1 VPDLQSSFDESSSVE
16 LSDPLR
22 NIEPLDGMMT
32 TAITGSVVE
41 TVGMT
46 ASVADF
52 AAPVGAQ
59 VLIERESGPPANGE
73 VIGFRDQSTIVYL
86 FSGTAGVRRGN
97 RVRLGRTTR
106 TLRAGAALLGR
117 VIDAHGKC
125 IDGRPQPMLLAR
137 VPLDREPPPPVQ
149 RPRIK
154 EPLGTGVHV
163 IDALLTCGRGQ
174 RLGIFAGSGVGKS
187 VLLGMMS
194 RHTAADVVVIG
205 LIGERGR
212 EVNEFIERDLGTEG
226 LARSVVVVATSN
238 EPALTR
244 IQAAFTA
251 TAVAEYFRDKGR
263 HVLLLIDSV
272 TRLAMAQREVGLAA
286 GEPPTTRGY
295 PPSMF
300 SLMPRLVERAGLS
313 KEGSITAYYSV
324 LVEGDDENE
333 PVADTM
339 RGLLDGH
346 IWLSRKLASRGHF
359 PAVDVLQSI
368 SRLMSDV
375 ASEQHRAAALA
386 IRRLLAAYAENED
399 LLSIGAYRRGTNR
412 VVDAA
417 IDMRDPIEAMLRQR
431 VDTAL
436 PLDQVVMLVQTIA
449 AQCQA
454 KLAGPAAGIVS
465 PTAAAA
471 TAQPTAALTSP
482 V

>member
-1 VPDLQSSFDESSSVE
+1 VALLQSQSDAPGSVDVG
-16 LSDPLR
+16 DPR
-22 NIEPLDGMMT
+22 ANIEPLRGMMM
-32 TAITGSVVE
+32 TALEGSVVE

-46 ASVADF
+46 AAVADF

-59 VLIERESGPPANGE
+59 VTIERESGTPATGE
-73 VIGFRDQSTIVYL
+73 VIGFRDEATIVYL
-86 FSGTAGVRRGN
+86 FSGAAGVRRGN

-106 TLRAGAALLGR
+106 TLRAGAAMLGR
-117 VIDAHGKC
+117 VIDAHGKV

-137 VPLDREPPPPVQ
+137 VPIDREPPPPVQ
-149 RPRIK
+149 RPRIR

-205 LIGERGR
+205 LVGERGR
-212 EVNEFIERDLGTEG
+212 EVNEFIERDLGPEG

-263 HVLLLIDSV
+263 QVLLLIDSV
-272 TRLAMAQREVGLAA
+272 TRLAMAQREIGLAA

-300 SLMPRLVERAGLS
+300 GLMPKLVERAGQAQV
-313 KEGSITAYYSV
+313 GSITAYYSV

-346 IWLSRKLASRGHF
+346 IWLSRKLAARGHF

-375 ASEQHRAAALA
+375 ATEPHRAAAQT
-386 IRRLLAAYAENED
+386 IRRLLAEYAEHED

-412 VVDAA
+412 MVDAA
-417 IDMRDPIEAMLRQR
+417 VDMRDSIENFLRQR
-431 VDTAL
+431 VESAL
-436 PLDQVVMLVQTIA
+436 PLDQVVAQLQSLA
-449 AQCQA
+449 AQCEA
-454 KLAGPAAGIVS
+454 KMKGLAGAQIIPGNIS
-465 PTAAAA
+465 AAA
-471 TAQPTAALTSP
+471 QPQTSLAAP
-482 V
+482 A